1 MVILEDFNKV
11 KLIRACDGKIH
22 ECKCKEMFP
31 VLNMF
36 LLTKKRKEKLFTSLN
51 NDLVSVIPRGT
62 NHFNPN

>member
-36 LLTKKRKEKLFTSLN
+36 LLTKKEKKNFL
-51 NDLVSVIPRGT
+51 
-62 NHFNPN
+62 HH